1 MTNNLCASRNFRD
14 LRKGF
19 YKRAKGCYK
28 VYAIDKIS
36 GRRQKRF
43 NDYGATM
50 HPEHVRCDNIKATS
64 VCEGGVSGITVVD
77 RYLRE
82 MHAYPFV
89 VTARNVVVARSG
101 MLALPC
107 GPFGLLSSCEA
118 VNWGIYTAS
127 ALLPNATACRRQF
140 SSSPD
145 GQSSCPLPHVQRVF
159 VLTQYDDTQIG
170 QFMQEALPKLVF
182 HLDFLLANPDIKI
195 HFGFTK
201 QPTVPDY
208 VLPHIYF
215 NFLGLG
221 DRLINGSYYADSV
234 IIPREGGCQDVGYNA
249 WEVVTLRERMLR
261 MAGIREDKDFRTPQD
276 VQGTAQSQRRS
287 ILVLTRT
294 PGRSCQLSHESLIL
308 LFALK

>member
-1 MTNNLCASRNFRD
+1 
-14 LRKGF
+14 
-19 YKRAKGCYK
+19 
-28 VYAIDKIS
+28 
-36 GRRQKRF
+36 
-43 NDYGATM
+43 
-50 HPEHVRCDNIKATS
+50 
-64 VCEGGVSGITVVD
+64 
-77 RYLRE
+77 
-82 MHAYPFV
+82 
-89 VTARNVVVARSG
+89 

-118 VNWGIYTAS
+118 VNWGLATAN
-127 ALLPNATACRRQF
+127 AYLPNATACRQ
-140 SSSPD
+140 PQNGLID
-145 GQSSCPLPHVQRVF
+145 ECPLPRHQRVF

-208 VLPHIYF
+208 VLPHMYF

-221 DRLINGSYYADSV
+221 DRLINGSHYAEEV

-249 WEVVTLRERMLR
+249 WEVVTLRERMLQ
-261 MAGIREDKDFRTPQD
+261 MAGIQEDINFHTPNEHEDKQD
-276 VQGTAQSQRRS
+276 PSQRRS

-294 PGRSCQLSHESLIL
+294 PGRYTQNKAQTAKRMWPKDQLPQFLETLQTLFPRHDVEIFSDTNSSLMQCPVCQARAFHRADVAIGFHGAGLSNAYYMRPGGVVVEVVYDYDARLMHLKSLFL
-308 LFALK
+308 DVLRTVVS